1 MSKGAHLKTYD
12 TSMWNP
18 ILLAIASRN
27 VKAVDLL
34 FDHEATSENFHQLV
48 CLSKPY
54 TKEV

>member
-54 TKEV
+54 SKEV